1 MKSALVIQI
10 HINEVILHK
19 RFLFFIL
26 FFLTVFS
33 FFHPAR
39 AQDITREPQSHINAP
54 QNNFWDRVY
63 TGGGIGLQFGSQT
76 FVNISPLVG
85 YRLTEKLSV
94 GLSATYIYYRYKN
107 PNPAFSYSSN
117 IYGGSVFS
125 RYLIFENL
133 FAHVEY
139 EVLRLEA
146 RDNVSRLLGTKDV
159 TSILVGGGYRQML
172 GDRSSINLILLYNL
186 NETTYSPYQNPIIR
200 ISFGIGI

>member
-1 MKSALVIQI
+1 MKPASVIQI
-10 HINEVILHK
+10 YIRKIILNK
-19 RFLFFIL
+19 RFLLLNL
-26 FFLTVFS
+26 FLFTVLS
-33 FFHPAR
+33 IR
-39 AQDITREPQSHINAP
+39 VNAQDIPRTPQSHINTP
-54 QNNFWDRVY
+54 QNNFWDRIY
-63 TGGGIGLQFGSQT
+63 TGGGIGLQFGTQT

-85 YRLTEKLSV
+85 YRLTEKFSV
-94 GLSATYIYYRYKN
+94 GLSATYLYYRYKDY
-107 PNPAFSYSSN
+107 NPAYSYSSN

-146 RDNVSRLLGTKDV
+146 RDNVSRLLGTKDI
-159 TSILVGGGYRQML
+159 TSILVGGGYRQMI
-172 GDRSSINLILLYNL
+172 GDRSSINLMLLYNL

>member
-107 PNPAFSYSSN
+107 PNPAFTYSSN

-159 TSILVGGGYRQML
+159 TPVLKWVKE
-172 GDRSSINLILLYNL
+172 DA
-186 NETTYSPYQNPIIR
+186 EAE
-200 ISFGIGI
+200 